1 MLAPLFAWLTSTQGV
16 VVAGA
21 IAAWFGAGSSV
32 LDFAEKAIDVE
43 HKVVA
48 PHEQPAKIEERSE

>member
-1 MLAPLFAWLTSTQGV
+1 MAALFAWLTSTQGL

-32 LDFAEKAIDVE
+32 LDFTEKAIDLE
-43 HKVVA
+43 HRVV
-48 PHEQPAKIEERSE
+48 QPAPVSSEERSE